1 MRWLLNIP
9 WLLFQVLIHGLRSIR
24 KHFGVAGTPSHP
36 ETERT
41 EQKRNRKI
49 DIAHTRILQV
59 GRLAAITICLLL
71 FFCRPAQ
78 ADPDLTGFEIETNGW
93 VCKVWVSELSS
104 NSMFFNGMLTNNVT
118 SHTNGL
124 RLTLVSMG
132 FDGEGNATTVGRTI
146 YGTKLLRLV
155 TPSNTTNDIQTN
167 AGVGSVFRVALS
179 DWVYDLDS
187 NITARVWFQAFQD
200 TNSGVFCLGGSG
212 FTVTNSSIIPYP
224 KVIANWTWPGWNRET
239 NSSIRLRAVGFHTS
253 ARQGR
258 PLVAMK
264 FIGTD
269 ESGDAVTNVQSEM
282 VIDRTL
288 PDIFPTGE
296 YVGDIAQAAFTQGDR
311 IRCDFIAYPW
321 MGDANSVMDTTLNT
335 YVAPRPTSITNLC
348 DKTNGWSQWIA
359 VIGSAGAAPR
369 VTNVHPSL
377 VNSAH
382 YFGSWAAG
390 NDQLAASNWLS
401 HGHATSGGSYLYAQ
415 NGIVNFSGATVG
427 SNLVPRC
434 WTTLRPFP
442 GHAVSLTNDTGTDDL
457 NDRVKIDGSFEGG
470 TIRLAFP
477 GTTIPFSSCQKLW
490 LNQCTIDSPGLGP
503 FQANEMWATHCNIT
517 NLVQGLR
524 ASSILNNEWFN
535 VRGCNLDGF
544 NHTLLVQM
552 TIGNKHPNT
561 NGPDY
566 RVVFDLV
573 GQGTGHDFQ
582 ICYNNFFGGM
592 TVGGGSEGLDA
603 GTRAFVVSNG
613 FALVQNVIERTGAAA
628 SPAAQIASIGSLAST
643 NILIWHNL
651 ILGERIADMGSSGSE
666 TALVWRDQWSS
677 KNNVFDLTGFKKDYD
692 TPTDADRIG
701 NWTVMNQV
709 NGKGNIFVECRVN
722 VAAGTFAP
730 EFNGL
735 DGIRPFG
742 QGTNTINY
750 PRFTDRKAY
759 DGGGAVTAGG
769 GNYRLLSD
777 APGWGLVSDW
787 LIRFDMEGLHR
798 GRIDSPGA
806 YASGNARKGAFF

>member
-1 MRWLLNIP
+1 MRRLL
-9 WLLFQVLIHGLRSIR
+9 
-24 KHFGVAGTPSHP
+24 
-36 ETERT
+36 
-41 EQKRNRKI
+41 
-49 DIAHTRILQV
+49 
-59 GRLAAITICLLL
+59 TIVLLL
-71 FFCRPAQ
+71 WVGLPAR
-78 ADPDLTGFEIETNGW
+78 ADPDVTGFEVETNGW
-93 VCKVWVSELSS
+93 VCKVWINELSS
-104 NSMFFNGMLTNNVT
+104 NSMFFNGMFTNNVT
-118 SHTNGL
+118 SPTNGL
-124 RLTLVSMG
+124 KLTLVSMG

-155 TPSNTTNDIQTN
+155 TPSQTTNDIRTN
-167 AGVGSVFRVALS
+167 SGVGSVFRVALS

-187 NITARVWFQAFQD
+187 NITASVLARAFVD
-200 TNSGVFCLGGSG
+200 TNTGTLCNGGSG
-212 FTVTNSSIIPYP
+212 FTVTNSSTLSYP

-253 ARQGR
+253 ARNGR
-258 PLVAMK
+258 PLAAMK

-269 ESGDAVTNVQSEM
+269 ESGDAVTNVQTEM
-282 VIDRTL
+282 FIDRTL

-296 YVGDIAQAAFTQGDR
+296 YVADISQASFTQGDR

-321 MGDANSVMDTTLNT
+321 MGDANSVLNTTLNT

-348 DKTNGWSQWIA
+348 DKNNTYSDWIA
-359 VIGSAGAAPR
+359 VVNLVAGAAPR
-369 VTNVHPSL
+369 VTNVAPAL
-377 VNSAH
+377 VNSVH
-382 YFGSWAAG
+382 YFGSIAAA
-390 NDQLAASNWLS
+390 NDQLAASNTTSYS
-401 HGHATSGGSYLYAQ
+401 HNDSGGTYIYVRAGVS
-415 NGIVNFSGATVG
+415 NFAGATVG
-427 SNLVPRC
+427 SNVVPRA
-434 WTTLRPFP
+434 WTTVLNYP
-442 GHAVSLTNDTGTDDL
+442 GDSVSLTNDTGTDDL
-457 NDRVKIDGSFEGG
+457 NDRVKIQG
-470 TIRLAFP
+470 IRLAFP

-524 ASSILNNEWFN
+524 ASSIGNNEWFN

-582 ICYNNFFGGM
+582 ICYNNYFGGM
-592 TVGGGSEGLDA
+592 SVGGGSEGLDA

-628 SPAAQIASIGSLAST
+628 SPAAQICSIGSLAST

-666 TALVWRDQWSS
+666 TATVWRDQWSS

-692 TPTDADRIG
+692 TPTDADRVG
-701 NWTVMNQV
+701 NWTIMNQV

-722 VAAGTFAP
+722 VAAGTFPP

-759 DGGGAVTAGG
+759 DGSGTAAAGG

-787 LIRFDMEGLHR
+787 LIKFDMEGLYR
-798 GRIDSPGA
+798 SRIDSPGA